1 MPLGGVSMDLVHL
14 NKGSFRVIDKYTVEH
29 KGHKYTVV
37 RVEPAT
43 GDVIAYGT
51 GKICRSSNM

>member
-1 MPLGGVSMDLVHL
+1 MDLVHL